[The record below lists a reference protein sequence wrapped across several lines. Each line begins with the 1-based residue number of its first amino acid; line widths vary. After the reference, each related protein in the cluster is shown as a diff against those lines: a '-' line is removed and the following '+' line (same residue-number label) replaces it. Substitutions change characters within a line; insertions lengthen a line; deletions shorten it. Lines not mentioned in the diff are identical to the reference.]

1 MRCLLII
8 PFLCLAWPLPAVAEV
23 YRWVDADGQVHYGER
38 PPPQGA
44 RKIEL
49 PETSKP
55 SSEPDR
61 EAVDRRA
68 RQQRLLDA
76 YEHERERKEAAA
88 ADAARARQAD
98 AARCA
103 DLHQHWRRLSFGGPV
118 YYQRADGGRD
128 YLNDEQ
134 REAAKQRLRPAY
146 AAACGEPPR

>member
-8 PFLCLAWPLPAVAEV
+8 SFLCLAWPLPAVAEV

-49 PETSKP
+49 PETSEP

-103 DLHQHWRRLSFGGPV
+103 DLRQHWRRLSFGGPV
-118 YYQRADGGRD
+118 YYQRPDGGRD

>member
-8 PFLCLAWPLPAVAEV
+8 PFLCLSSPLPAVADV
-23 YRWVDADGQVHYGER
+23 YRWVDADGQVHYGES
-38 PPPQGA
+38 PPSEGA

-49 PETSKP
+49 PEASE
-55 SSEPDR
+55 SSPEPDR
-61 EAVDRRA
+61 EAADRRA

-88 ADAARARQAD
+88 ADASRARQAD

-103 DLHQHWRRLSFGGPV
+103 DLRQHWRRLSFAGPV
-118 YYQRADGGRD
+118 YYQSPDGGRD

>member
-8 PFLCLAWPLPAVAEV
+8 PFLCLSLPAVAEV
-23 YRWVDADGQVHYGER
+23 YRWVDPDGQVHYGES
-38 PPPQGA
+38 PPSEGA
-44 RKIEL
+44 LKIEL
-49 PETSKP
+49 PEALE
-55 SSEPDR
+55 SSPEPDR
-61 EAVDRRA
+61 ETADRLA

-88 ADAARARQAD
+88 ADASRARQAD

-103 DLHQHWRRLSFGGPV
+103 DLRQHWRRLSFAGPV
-118 YYQRADGGRD
+118 YYQSPDGGRD